1 LFRNIVLIVVPKL
14 RQEVV
19 MAADLVRFQSDDLV
33 TRITMDDGKVN
44 VFSPDVLAALHEAFD
59 RAEGEGTAI
68 VLTGRPGCFSAGF
81 DLKVLQRGTPDD
93 VRALL
98 LLGATLAE
106 RILSFPAPVVVAC
119 SGHAFPAGAFLLLA
133 ADHRIGARGPFK
145 LGLNEVRI
153 GLTLPWF
160 ATVLARSRL
169 SLAHA
174 DHAAVT
180 GTMFDPDG
188 AVVAGLLDAVVPPED
203 LEAAAWGAAADLAR
217 LDRQA
222 HSATK
227 LRMRQDVVRDLR
239 GAIESELTPA
249 GWAATA

>member
-1 LFRNIVLIVVPKL
+1 
-14 RQEVV
+14 
-19 MAADLVRFQSDDLV
+19 
-33 TRITMDDGKVN
+33 
-44 VFSPDVLAALHEAFD
+44 
-59 RAEGEGTAI
+59 
-68 VLTGRPGCFSAGF
+68 
-81 DLKVLQRGTPDD
+81 
-93 VRALL
+93 
-98 LLGATLAE
+98 LAE
-106 RILSFPAPVVVAC
+106 RILSFPTPVVVAC

-133 ADHRIGARGPFK
+133 ADHRIGAQGPFK

-160 ATVLARSRL
+160 ATVLARYRL
-169 SLAHA
+169 GHAHA

-203 LEAAAWGAAADLAR
+203 LEAAARDAAADLAS

-222 HSATK
+222 HAATK
-227 LRMRQDVVRDLR
+227 VRMRRDVARDLR
-239 GAIESELTPA
+239 AAIESELMPA

>member
-1 LFRNIVLIVVPKL
+1 
-14 RQEVV
+14 
-19 MAADLVRFQSDDLV
+19 MAADLVRSQRDDAV
-33 TRITMDDGKVN
+33 TRITMDDGRVN
-44 VFSPDVLAALHEAFD
+44 VFSPDMLAALHEAFD
-59 RAEGEGTAI
+59 QAEGDGSA
-68 VLTGRPGCFSAGF
+68 VLLTGRPGCFSAGF
-81 DLKVLQRGTPDD
+81 DLKVLQGGTPGD

-133 ADHRIGARGPFK
+133 ADHRIGIRGQFK

-160 ATVLARSRL
+160 ATVLARYRL
-169 SLAHA
+169 SPAYA

-188 AVVAGLLDAVVPPED
+188 ALVAGLLDAVVAPEG
-203 LEAAAWGAAADLAR
+203 LNAAGIAAAADLAA

-222 HSATK
+222 HAATK
-227 LRMRQDVVRDLR
+227 LRMRRDVARDLR
-239 GAIESELTPA
+239 RAIESELTPA
-249 GWAATA
+249 GSAATA

>member
-1 LFRNIVLIVVPKL
+1 
-14 RQEVV
+14 
-19 MAADLVRFQSDDLV
+19 MAADLVRSQRDDHV
-33 TRITMDDGKVN
+33 SRITMDDGRVN
-44 VFSPDVLAALHEAFD
+44 VFSPDMLAALHEAFD
-59 RAEGEGTAI
+59 QAEGDGTA
-68 VLTGRPGCFSAGF
+68 VLLTGRPGCFSAGF
-81 DLKVLQRGTPDD
+81 DLGVLRNGTLDD

-133 ADHRIGARGPFK
+133 ADHRIGAQGPFK

-160 ATVLARSRL
+160 ATVLARYRL
-169 SLAHA
+169 SPAHA

-188 AVVAGLLDAVVPPED
+188 ALVAGLLDAVVPPED
-203 LEAAAWGAAADLAR
+203 LDAAARAAAADLAA

-222 HSATK
+222 HGATK
-227 LRMRQDVVRDLR
+227 LRMRGDTARDLR
-239 GAIESELTPA
+239 QAIESELTPTRS
-249 GWAATA
+249 GATV

>member
-1 LFRNIVLIVVPKL
+1 VK
-14 RQEVV
+14 
-19 MAADLVRFQSDDLV
+19 DLVRTQRDGLV
-33 TRITMDDGKVN
+33 SRITMDDGRVN
-44 VFSPDVLAALHEAFD
+44 VFSPHMLAALHEAFD
-59 RAEGEGTAI
+59 GAEGDGTVV

-81 DLKVLQRGTPDD
+81 DLKVLQDGTLDD

-133 ADHRIGARGPFK
+133 ADHRIGARGQFK

-160 ATVLARSRL
+160 ASVLARYRL
-169 SLAHA
+169 SPAHA

-188 AVVAGLLDAVVPPED
+188 ALVAGLLDAVVPPED
-203 LEAAAWGAAADLAR
+203 LEAAALAAAADLAA
-217 LDRQA
+217 LDRRA
-222 HSATK
+222 HAATK
-227 LRMRQDVVRDLR
+227 LRMRQDVACDLR

-249 GWAATA
+249 GSAATA

>member
-1 LFRNIVLIVVPKL
+1 
-14 RQEVV
+14 
-19 MAADLVRFQSDDLV
+19 MAADLVRSQRDDLV
-33 TRITMDDGKVN
+33 SRITMDDGKVN
-44 VFSPDVLAALHEAFD
+44 VFSPDMLAALHGAFD
-59 RAEGEGTAI
+59 RAEADGTA
-68 VLTGRPGCFSAGF
+68 VLLTGRPGCFSAGF
-81 DLKVLQRGTPDD
+81 DLEVLRGGTFDD

-106 RILSFPAPVVVAC
+106 RILTFPAPVVVAC

-133 ADHRIGARGPFK
+133 ADHRIGARGQYK

-160 ATVLARSRL
+160 ATVLARYRL
-169 SLAHA
+169 GPAYA

-188 AVVAGLLDAVVPPED
+188 ALVAGLLDAVVPRED
-203 LEAAAWGAAADLAR
+203 LEAAALAAATDLAA

-222 HSATK
+222 HAATK
-227 LRMRQDVVRDLR
+227 LRMRRDVARDLR

-249 GWAATA
+249 RSAATA

>member
-1 LFRNIVLIVVPKL
+1 
-14 RQEVV
+14 
-19 MAADLVRFQSDDLV
+19 MAADLVRSERDGLV
-33 TRITMDDGKVN
+33 TCITMDDGRVN
-44 VFSPDVLAALHEAFD
+44 VFSPDMLGALHEAFD
-59 RAEGEGTAI
+59 RAEDDGTA
-68 VLTGRPGCFSAGF
+68 VLLSGRPGCFSAGF
-81 DLKVLQRGTPDD
+81 DLEVLRRGTHDD

-133 ADHRIGARGPFK
+133 ADHRIGAQGQFK

-153 GLTLPWF
+153 GVTLPWF
-160 ATVLARSRL
+160 ATVLARYRL
-169 SLAHA
+169 SPAHA

-188 AVVAGLLDAVVPPED
+188 AVVAGLLDTVIPPED
-203 LEAAAWGAAADLAR
+203 LEVAGRDAAADLAA

-222 HSATK
+222 HATTK
-227 LRMRQDVVRDLR
+227 LRMRRDVARDLR

-249 GWAATA
+249 DSAATA